1 MTSLPSRSRL
11 ALLLGQTALIACT
24 LPQLAVAQTTTV
36 LEPIV
41 VTGEGE
47 GSATGPVTS
56 NNPATLTGSKTAT
69 PVTEVPQSVSV
80 VSSETLKASNVAKL
94 DGALSYVAGVTGQ
107 PYGYDSDT
115 NWIFI
120 RGFNASQHGAY
131 QDGLANNAYG
141 FGSFFIDP
149 FLVER
154 IEVLKGA
161 SSVLYGGSN
170 PGGLVN
176 YVTKAPTGED
186 KTVLEFGLDEHGRAW
201 ASVDQN
207 RVVSDA
213 LSYRLL
219 GKIERVDGHGAF
231 DPGVHALLSGSV
243 EQKLDN
249 GAVLSYGL
257 DLLKVDEAHVGNAWL
272 PYVGT
277 VQEAS
282 FGFIARDFNVGEPD
296 HDSYKRDQASLRFG
310 FTQDIGDWT
319 LTNTSRLSWADI
331 SERSVVAYGYSTF
344 GAPDAVGTLV
354 RGVFDHDT
362 SQTSF
367 VTDTRLENTF
377 VTGAL
382 EHRVMTGLD
391 LKNFKTDIL
400 EKSAYPATP
409 LTVVDPI
416 YGAIQ
421 PAAAAYKDVDITQ
434 RQAGVY
440 LQDQIRWGNGWIA
453 TGNLRYDWV
462 ETEASADPAAG
473 TTGSKRND
481 SELTWRLGLA
491 KTVVDGM
498 TVYGSLSTSFNPTIE
513 PSSEGNDIYPETAR
527 QAELGVK
534 WALSDNFLLTA
545 SAFDITRKNVSQ
557 SRFGLIVDPDTG
569 AERYG
574 YIFSQIGEVESKGFE
589 LEAQGRIAE
598 GLTISAALTKMDLDV
613 INDQNAAL
621 IGNTPRE
628 VPEEFASLQL
638 GWTPATMPELTLTG
652 AARYTG
658 GSWADDEN
666 TAWVPS
672 RTVFDLGVS
681 YEMQDDWKANLAIS
695 NVTDKSYVSS
705 CAGTNYCYYG
715 EGRTASISISKS
727 F

>member
-1 MTSLPSRSRL
+1 MTSLRSRTCL
-11 ALLLGQTALIACT
+11 AALLGQTALIACT
-24 LPQLAVAQTTTV
+24 LPQLAMAQTTTE

-41 VTGEGE
+41 VTGAGT
-47 GSATGPVTS
+47 GSATGPVTGT
-56 NNPATLTGSKTAT
+56 NPATLTGTKTAT

-80 VSSETLKASNVAKL
+80 VSTETLKTTNVAKL
-94 DGALSYVAGVTGQ
+94 DGALAYVAGVTGQ

-120 RGFNASQHGAY
+120 RGFNASQSGAY
-131 QDGLANNAYG
+131 QDGLSNSAYG

-149 FLVER
+149 FLIER

-186 KTVLEFGLDEHGRAW
+186 STDLSFGLDEHGRVW

-207 RVVSDA
+207 RKVSDS

-231 DPGVHALLSGSV
+231 DPGLHALLSGSV
-243 EQKLDN
+243 EQTLQD

-257 DLLKVDEAHVGNAWL
+257 DLLKVDESHVGNAWL
-272 PYVGT
+272 PYTGSV
-277 VQEAS
+277 EDAS
-282 FGFIARDFNVGEPD
+282 FGRIPRDFNVGEPG
-296 HDSYKRDQASLRFG
+296 HDSYIRDQASVRFG
-310 FTQDIGDWT
+310 FTQDYGNWT
-319 LTNTSRLSWADI
+319 LTNATRYSWADI

-362 SQTSF
+362 TTRSLVS
-367 VTDTRLENTF
+367 DTRVETTFNT
-377 VTGAL
+377 GGL
-382 EHRVMTGLD
+382 EHKVMAGLD
-391 LKNFKTDIL
+391 LKKYNIDIL

-421 PAAAAYKDVDITQ
+421 PDAAAYKDVDITQ
-434 RQAGVY
+434 RQAGIY
-440 LQDQIRWGNGWIA
+440 LQDQIRWGNGWVGTA
-453 TGNLRYDWV
+453 NMRYDWV
-462 ETEASADPAAG
+462 ETVASADPAAG
-473 TTGSKRND
+473 NPGSKRND
-481 SELTWRLGLA
+481 GEMTWRLGLA
-491 KTVVDGM
+491 KEVAQGV
-498 TVYGSLSTSFNPTIE
+498 TVYGTTSTSFNPTIE
-513 PSSEGNDIYPETAR
+513 PSTAGNDIYPETAR

-534 WALSDNFLLTA
+534 WAINDSFLLTA
-545 SAFDITRKNVSQ
+545 SAFDIKRRNVSQ
-557 SRFGLIVDPDTG
+557 SQFGLIAPDT
-569 AERYG
+569 YG
-574 YIFSQIGEVESKGFE
+574 YVFSQIGEVQSKGFE
-589 LEAQGRIAE
+589 LEAQGKIAE
-598 GLTISAALTKMDLDV
+598 GLTLSAAYTKMDLD
-613 INDQNAAL
+613 ILDDQNAAL

-638 GWTPATMPELTLTG
+638 GWTPASMPELTLTG

-658 GSWADDEN
+658 GSWADDAN

-681 YEMQDDWKANLAIS
+681 YAMQDDWTANLAIT
-695 NVTDKSYVSS
+695 NVADKTYVSS

>member
-1 MTSLPSRSRL
+1 MTSLRNRSRL

-24 LPQLAVAQTTTV
+24 LPQLAMAQTTTD

-41 VTGEGE
+41 VTGAGE
-47 GSATGPVTS
+47 GTATGPVTS
-56 NNPATLTGSKTAT
+56 TNPATLTGSKTAT
-69 PVTEVPQSVSV
+69 PLTEVPQSVSV
-80 VSSETLKASNVAKL
+80 VSAAALEAANISKL

-176 YVTKAPTGED
+176 YVTKAPTGEN
-186 KTVLEFGLDEHGRAW
+186 KTVLEFGLDEHGRTW
-201 ASVDQN
+201 GSFDQN
-207 RVVSDA
+207 RVVSDS

-231 DPGVHALLSGSV
+231 DPGLHTLLSGSI
-243 EQKLDN
+243 EQKLDS
-249 GAVLSYGL
+249 GAVLTYGL

-277 VQEAS
+277 VEEAS
-282 FGFIARDFNVGEPD
+282 FGYIPRDFNVGEPG
-296 HDSYKRDQASLRFG
+296 HDSYMRDQASLRFG
-310 FTQDIGDWT
+310 FTQDLGDWT
-319 LTNTSRLSWADI
+319 LTNTSRISRADI
-331 SERSVVAYGYSTF
+331 TERSVVAYGYATF

-367 VTDTRLENTF
+367 VTDTRLENSF

-382 EHRVMTGLD
+382 DHKVMVGLD
-391 LKNFKTDIL
+391 LKNYKIDIL

-416 YGAIQ
+416 YGAAQ

-440 LQDQIRWGNGWIA
+440 LQDQIRWGDGWIG

-462 ETEASADPAAG
+462 ETEASADRATGNAG
-473 TTGSKRND
+473 STRND
-481 SELTWRLGLA
+481 GELTWRLGLA
-491 KTVVDGM
+491 KEVVAGV
-498 TVYGSLSTSFNPTIE
+498 TVYATTSTSFNPTIE
-513 PSSEGNDIYPETAR
+513 PSTAGNDIKPETAR
-527 QAELGVK
+527 QAEFGVK
-534 WALSDNFLLTA
+534 WAVNDTFLLTA
-545 SAFDITRKNVSQ
+545 SAFDLKRKNVSQ
-557 SRFGLIVDPDTG
+557 STFGEISPGVFG
-569 AERYG
+569 S
-574 YIFSQIGEVESKGFE
+574 IFSQVGEVQSKGFE
-589 LEAQGRIAE
+589 LEAQGKIAE
-598 GLTISAALTKMDLDV
+598 GLTISAAYTKMDLEVLD
-613 INDQNAAL
+613 DQNAAL
-621 IGNTPRE
+621 IGNSLRE

-638 GWTPATMPELTLTG
+638 GWTPSSMPELTLTG

-658 GSWADDEN
+658 GSWADDAN

-672 RTVFDLGVS
+672 RTVFDLGAS
-681 YEMQDDWKANLAIS
+681 YQMQNDWQANLAIS
-695 NVTDKSYVSS
+695 NVADKKYVSS